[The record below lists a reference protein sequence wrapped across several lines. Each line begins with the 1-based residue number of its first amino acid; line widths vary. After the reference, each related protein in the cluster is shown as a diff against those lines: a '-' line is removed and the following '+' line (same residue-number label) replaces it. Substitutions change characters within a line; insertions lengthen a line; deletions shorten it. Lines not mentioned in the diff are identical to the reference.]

1 MKNKTKELNVDFIG
15 GLGPLTKEEE
25 NSISKFLRENKEK
38 IKSKELRGK
47 VTSKKRSS
55 KQLAQ

>member
-1 MKNKTKELNVDFIG
+1 MKNKTNELNVDFIG

-25 NSISKFLRENKEK
+25 NAISKFLRENKEK

-47 VTSKKRSS
+47 LTSKKRSS
-55 KQLAQ
+55 KQLA